1 MIFGLTASA
10 SAHFAATCFLVDGS
24 PGASR
29 GFVLRN
35 AAPLIAF
42 LDMLGLSLL
51 LGGMG

>member
-1 MIFGLTASA
+1 MIFRLTASA
-10 SAHFAATCFLVDGS
+10 SALFAATCFLVNGS

-42 LDMLGLSLL
+42 LDMLGLPLL
-51 LGGMG
+51 LAGVG